1 MNAADDDFRNQLA
14 LTADEQFASGN
25 HTLIFAD
32 IEHYKIPFGIHHEN
46 FAVQVGAQFDVFFR
60 PDVFGEFVGQAT
72 DGVEQDHFF
81 TVNNFH
87 FGAGGLEVFAQL
99 ENLFRRQLGRLVSG
113 EGILRVITILR
124 DLGKFVRKASGQ
136 LGLLVGASHLLIA
149 VSLRVG
155 QILFRLRQIV
165 FRLGEFRLGFG
176 KVAERGD
183 FGGMFV
189 VALLGER
196 GNLVGHFEIRN
207 HASTEAGQNGNN

>member
-1 MNAADDDFRNQLA
+1 MRQERLVGILGLVAGKNFSISGLFSVGRSPENTLPLDDSQVSRRHAVIEQLA
-14 LTADEQFASGN
+14 
-25 HTLIFAD
+25 
-32 IEHYKIPFGIHHEN
+32 
-46 FAVQVGAQFDVFFR
+46 
-60 PDVFGEFVGQAT
+60 
-72 DGVEQDHFF
+72 DG
-81 TVNNFH
+81 
-87 FGAGGLEVFAQL
+87 
-99 ENLFRRQLGRLVSG
+99 
-113 EGILRVITILR
+113 TILR